1 MWRAGKYDASADID
15 MALLNWD
22 QLRSARA
29 ERKASQHNRE
39 QEALE
44 HFRSQHGGRTP
55 MQVFCHEEAQLLR
68 KMEMAFVDTRRSR
81 FRQQVDKAALAQ
93 AAALGT
99 IGRTK

>member
-1 MWRAGKYDASADID
+1 

-22 QLRSARA
+22 QLRSARIQRQA
-29 ERKASQHNRE
+29 RQTNRE
-39 QEALE
+39 EEALE
-44 HFRSQHGGRTP
+44 RFRSQHGGRTP
-55 MQVFCHEEAQLLR
+55 MQVFCHEQAELLR
-68 KMEMAFVDTRRSR
+68 KMEMNFVNTRRSR